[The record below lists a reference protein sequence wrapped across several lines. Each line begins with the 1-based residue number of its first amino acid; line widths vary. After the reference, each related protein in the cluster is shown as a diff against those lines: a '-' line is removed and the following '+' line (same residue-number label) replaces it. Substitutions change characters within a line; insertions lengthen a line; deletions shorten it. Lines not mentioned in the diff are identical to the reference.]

1 MANVSRRFT
10 QILAL
15 SMLVFL
21 SAGDLQAQSD
31 RGTVTGEVTDP
42 SGAAIPGVSVTAT
55 NVGTALGTMV
65 ISSSS
70 GNFTIPL
77 LRPGIYD
84 ITAEKIG
91 FKRYVRTGV
100 VVEVGQILAVDIKMR
115 VGDRTERIEVNAE
128 AIQIEKNSSDRGAVV
143 NGSDGQGNLRRRI
156 TKDAEYDSQRQPKR
170 Q

>member
-21 SAGDLQAQSD
+21 SAGNLQAQSD

-77 LRPGIYD
+77 LRPGI
-84 ITAEKIG
+84 
-91 FKRYVRTGV
+91 
-100 VVEVGQILAVDIKMR
+100 
-115 VGDRTERIEVNAE
+115 
-128 AIQIEKNSSDRGAVV
+128 
-143 NGSDGQGNLRRRI
+143 
-156 TKDAEYDSQRQPKR
+156 
-170 Q
+170 